1 MLDFENYFEI
11 DQIKSNCKNTCKRT
25 PFMTVKNQK
34 NIKRLNYDLVRI
46 GFMMVLEK
54 LKNDKA
60 NHLINEIKC
69 MKDIMGREN
78 SNLNDLGYDY
88 VGV

>member
-1 MLDFENYFEI
+1 
-11 DQIKSNCKNTCKRT
+11 
-25 PFMTVKNQK
+25 MTVKNQK

-60 NHLINEIKC
+60 NHLIN
-69 MKDIMGREN
+69 
-78 SNLNDLGYDY
+78 
-88 VGV
+88 